1 MLPFVIFLHL
11 GLTACLPHPSVLTVF
26 RARLGGE
33 VYEQIFNGVVAQ
45 ARTAGL
51 VKDRLRL
58 KDDSQAA

>member
-33 VYEQIFNGVVAQ
+33 VRAD
-45 ARTAGL
+45 L
-51 VKDRLRL
+51 
-58 KDDSQAA
+58 